1 MRFWDL
7 ATLAALI
14 AVLRRV
20 VSVSFFLCG
29 VSDRRGGRGAVLI
42 LAQRL
47 RLSDRYLCWQ
57 FLVRGCWIRVA
68 ILVVHKATG

>member
-1 MRFWDL
+1 MHFWDL
-7 ATLAALI
+7 ATLATLI

-20 VSVSFFLCG
+20 VSVSFF
-29 VSDRRGGRGAVLI
+29 VSEAPDRRGGGAVLV

-68 ILVVHKATG
+68 ILVVHRPMG